1 MKIRQWLLLLLV
13 VPAGCHSAGNNSQ
26 PEQHIAIDTS
36 RQTLTPEA
44 TSASE
49 MHPGPKTHL
58 KDTFQVS
65 GKELL
70 FLCPDQARYDTLAAD
85 EDNEMGTV
93 SDDFEV
99 GIRNT
104 LDSVKV
110 NKRYK
115 KIRVWVSVQR
125 YILIK
130 DCKDGPLLIDR
141 DTVTYG
147 YIMSAPGKPIASV
160 YNSVHSGN
168 YLNELDDYFFP

>member
-1 MKIRQWLLLLLV
+1 MKIRQWLILILV
-13 VPAGCHSAGNNSQ
+13 VPAGCHSVGNNSQ
-26 PEQHIAIDTS
+26 PKQHIAIDTS
-36 RQTLTPEA
+36 KQPLANEA
-44 TSASE
+44 SPKNEIRSL
-49 MHPGPKTHL
+49 PKTHL
-58 KDTFQVS
+58 KDTFRVS
-65 GKELL
+65 GKEFV

-93 SDDFEV
+93 SEDFEV

-104 LDSVKV
+104 LDSVKA
-110 NKRYK
+110 NTRYK
-115 KIRVWVSVQR
+115 KIRVWVTVQR

-147 YIMSAPGKPIASV
+147 YIMTAPGKPIASE

-168 YLNELDDYFFP
+168 YLREMDDYFFP

>member
-1 MKIRQWLLLLLV
+1 MKIRQWLLLILV
-13 VPAGCHSAGNNSQ
+13 VPAGCHSAGDNSQ
-26 PEQHIAIDTS
+26 PKQQIAIDTS
-36 RQTLTPEA
+36 KQTLIHEA
-44 TSASE
+44 TSTNE
-49 MHPGPKTHL
+49 MDLVPKTHL
-58 KDTFQVS
+58 KDTFRVS
-65 GKELL
+65 GKEFL
-70 FLCPDQARYDTLAAD
+70 FLCPDKARYDTLAAND
-85 EDNEMGTV
+85 DNEMGTI
-93 SDDFEV
+93 SEDFEV

-104 LDSVKV
+104 LDSIKA

-115 KIRVWVSVQR
+115 KIQVWVSVQR

-168 YLNELDDYFFP
+168 YLTELDDYFFP